1 MSVKSDLAE
10 LMLVPLWKLR
20 AGVLG
25 QSGGR
30 RVLMYHAIGS
40 AVPEDVQGR
49 YSLSPDSFERQ
60 MARLADSGPLVV
72 PVHEG
77 REGVAITFDDGYRDN
92 LTHALPVL
100 ERHSFPFTIFIAAGF
115 VRSGNPLYL
124 SSAEVK
130 LLAAHPLVSIGAH
143 GDSHSRLTELS
154 DADLAAE
161 LTGAKSWLENIT
173 GKPVTSL
180 SYPHGAVDAR
190 VRAAAAAAG
199 FALACTSEFGAN
211 EAGRDSLAL
220 RRLDIWSTDDE
231 TKFQAKLAGDWD
243 WMRFFTKCE
252 L

>member
-1 MSVKSDLAE
+1 M
-10 LMLVPLWKLR
+10 PLWKLH
-20 AGVLG
+20 AAALG

-40 AVPEDVQGR
+40 PVPEDVQGR
-49 YSLSPDSFERQ
+49 YNLSPHSFERQ
-60 MARLADSGPLVV
+60 MARLADSGVLVV
-72 PVHEG
+72 PLQEG

-92 LTHALPVL
+92 LTRALPVL
-100 ERHSFPFTIFIAAGF
+100 ERHSFPFTIFIATGL

-124 SSAEVK
+124 SSADVK
-130 LLAAHPLVSIGAH
+130 LLAMHPLVSIGAH
-143 GDSHSRLTELS
+143 GDSHSRLTQLS
-154 DADLAAE
+154 DVDLAAE

-211 EAGRDSLAL
+211 DAGRDSLAL

-231 TKFQAKLAGDWD
+231 AKFQAKLAGNWD
-243 WMRFFTKCE
+243 WMRFFTRCG

>member
-1 MSVKSDLAE
+1 MSLKSDLAE

-20 AGVLG
+20 AGVFG
-25 QSGGR
+25 HSEGR

-40 AVPEDVQGR
+40 PVPEDVQGR
-49 YSLSPDSFERQ
+49 YNLSPHSFERQ
-60 MARLADSGPLVV
+60 IASLADSGALVV

-92 LTHALPVL
+92 LTRALPVL
-100 ERHSFPFTIFIAAGF
+100 ERHGFAFTIFVAAGF
-115 VRSGNPLYL
+115 ARSGNPLYL
-124 SSAEVK
+124 SAADIK
-130 LLAAHPLVSIGAH
+130 ALAAHPLVNIGAH
-143 GDSHSRLTELS
+143 GDSHSRLTELL
-154 DADLAAE
+154 DVDLAAE
-161 LTGAKSWLENIT
+161 LKGAKSWLENIA

-220 RRLDIWSTDDE
+220 RRIDIWSTDDE
-231 TKFQAKLAGDWD
+231 AKFQAKLAGDWD
-243 WMRFFTKCE
+243 WMRFFTRCG